1 MVLGNCQ
8 GVVGAELAVSG
19 AAIGAVVVLVLTGS
33 FNGAGRCLVRG
44 AEVLMPPLPDGT
56 FVTVMGTPV
65 LGRDT
70 RGAGS
75 KTPFR
80 RAASP
85 GSLPGTAP
93 LTTFSLGAA
102 PPSLPPGGALAPSG
116 GALKC
121 PPCKVAACL
130 LLVVTRP
137 PPPLKPLP
145 RILMAWAKD
154 SLEKG
159 IKSVFKKTF
168 DSILKCRLLLSGVS
182 KRLDESACQ
191 GCDKV

>member
-19 AAIGAVVVLVLTGS
+19 AAIGAVLLLLVLTGS
-33 FNGAGRCLVRG
+33 FNGAGRCLIRG
-44 AEVLMPPLPDGT
+44 AEVLMTPLPDGT
-56 FVTVMGTPV
+56 FVTVIGTPV
-65 LGRDT
+65 LERGT

-75 KTPFR
+75 KTPFL
-80 RAASP
+80 RAARP

-93 LTTFSLGAA
+93 LATFSLGAA

-121 PPCKVAACL
+121 PPCRLAACL
-130 LLVVTRP
+130 VLVVTRP

-145 RILMAWAKD
+145 RILMAWARD
-154 SLEKG
+154 SLEKKG
-159 IKSVFKKTF
+159 SNQFSRNF
-168 DSILKCRLLLSGVS
+168 LFPF
-182 KRLDESACQ
+182 
-191 GCDKV
+191 